1 MLLAQRRWGTV
12 TLRYCGKN
20 IDEAISLLL
29 LHRCHN
35 RGTKTI
41 NGPVVTVE
49 KLEETNSDSISYR
62 Y

>member
-1 MLLAQRRWGTV
+1 MLVAQRRWGTV

-20 IDEAISLLL
+20 INVAISLLL
-29 LHRCHN
+29 LHRYHN

>member
-1 MLLAQRRWGTV
+1 MLLAQRRWGAV
-12 TLRYCGKN
+12 TLRYYGKN
-20 IDEAISLLL
+20 INEAISLLL
-29 LHRCHN
+29 LHRYHN

-49 KLEETNSDSISYR
+49 KLEKTNSDLLSYR